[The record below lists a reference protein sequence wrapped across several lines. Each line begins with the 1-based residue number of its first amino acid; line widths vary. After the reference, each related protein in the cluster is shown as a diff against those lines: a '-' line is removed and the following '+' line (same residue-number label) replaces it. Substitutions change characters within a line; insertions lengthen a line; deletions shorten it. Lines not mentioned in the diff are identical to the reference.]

1 MPAPMSPA
9 AFAARVKDELGQWK
23 RIATERKIVAE

>member
-1 MPAPMSPA
+1 MSA
-9 AFAARVKDELGQWK
+9 SSFATRVKDELGQWK